1 MACCYFTI
9 RCPKQVF
16 LRDGKR
22 IKHVAYIIL
31 IHVQMISYIWEDYIC
46 NALNPLWRRWIAL
59 LTPHHSFHIIWAEQV
74 QNSHYLKY
82 NTSSDVKNDFEWQN
96 PMTVHCVLIAC
107 LHKSTPHHSVKNY
120 HYFEQTYTYNRIFSY
135 PIPRA
140 SASGRTQFQTSRH
153 MS

>member
-1 MACCYFTI
+1 MCKWYPTYE
-9 RCPKQVF
+9 K
-16 LRDGKR
+16 
-22 IKHVAYIIL
+22 IIL
-31 IHVQMISYIWEDYIC
+31 ND
-46 NALNPLWRRWIAL
+46 LDPLWRRWIAL
-59 LTPHHSFHIIWAEQV
+59 LTPHHSFHIIWAKRV

-82 NTSSDVKNDFEWQN
+82 DTSSDVKNDFEWQN

-153 MS
+153 RLILINNNQKYKLEVNYVYKTP